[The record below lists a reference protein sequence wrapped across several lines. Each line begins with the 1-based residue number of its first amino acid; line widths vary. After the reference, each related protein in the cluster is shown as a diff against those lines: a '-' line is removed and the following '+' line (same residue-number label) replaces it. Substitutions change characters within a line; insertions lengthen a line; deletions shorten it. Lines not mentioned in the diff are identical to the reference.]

1 LVNSKVENGAHD
13 AAPDSRDW
21 LRSARTSALL
31 WWVPQGIVVA
41 ALLLPVPARAAVWVA
56 ALGWMAMACILNAR
70 RCGRVHCRYTGPWY
84 LVMIVP
90 VLALA
95 FGFVDGGI
103 SAWIALCVVMLGGSK
118 VIWWATERAWGRF
131 A

>member
-1 LVNSKVENGAHD
+1 LVNSKVENGAQD

-41 ALLLPVPARAAVWVA
+41 ALLLPVPARAAVWVV
-56 ALGWMAMACILNAR
+56 ALGWMGSACILNAR

-95 FGFVDGGI
+95 FGFVDVGI